1 MRIKSKKGQ
10 GILEYAMILSIVV
23 AVIVAIQ
30 LYVKRA
36 LEGKFKQSAD
46 QIGEQFTTAETY
58 TIETQSQSARKE
70 QTLAGLTPGT
80 QGWTRS
86 EIQGAGAFSTP
97 VGAKVTYT
105 GNEISKTDYV
115 VQNIGGNVA
124 GAHGTFASGK
134 IGDKKLFEDD

>member
-1 MRIKSKKGQ
+1 MRLKNKKGQ
-10 GILEYAMILSIVV
+10 GILEYAMILAIVV

-58 TIETQSQSARKE
+58 TIETQSQSARRE

-80 QGWTRS
+80 DGWTRS
-86 EIQGAGAFSTP
+86 EIQGGGAFAP
-97 VGAKVTYT
+97 GKVAYA
-105 GNEISKTDYV
+105 GYEASKTDYV
-115 VQNIGGNVA
+115 KQNIGGNQA
-124 GAHGTFASGK
+124 GTHGTFDSGK
-134 IGDKKLFEDD
+134 ISDTKLFEDD